1 MDPNQQQLLLT
12 GGGKDNVYI
21 DEVFNTKV
29 YMGNGTERTITTGI
43 DIAGEGGL
51 IWFKN
56 RDNSNQSNY
65 LLDTTA
71 LPQTSSPWYS
81 YPMFSDSSAQRGAS
95 ANGLKSFNS
104 DGFTILT
111 DTHCNGDGNKQIA
124 WSFRKAPAFFDIV
137 QYDGDNASSRDI
149 AHNLGCVPGMIIIK
163 CTSTG
168 GDWWVYH
175 KNLGRATADW
185 AKVLRWN
192 QPESQIDSQTMLGA
206 TSHQNA
212 STFRVGNGQS
222 MNTTG
227 ASYVAYLLAG
237 GESKAANAESIV
249 LNGSNQ
255 GLKTSTSSD
264 YNFGTGDFTV
274 EFWLKI
280 YAIGN
285 VMQTVDHR
293 WNGGSNSG
301 HWCNY
306 VDSNGTY
313 YFWMDANRIEGENLT
328 AGQWHHIATVRNS
341 GVTTLYINGTS
352 QGTWND
358 TQNYSNQRIIFGLH
372 GPDEASFPVDGSYSN
387 IRIVKGTAVYTE
399 SFNPPTAPLTDI
411 TNTKFLGANSSTV
424 TGTTV
429 GTAIAINAPSVNSD
443 GLSPFDDPESFKFG
457 ADEDSQVVKC
467 GEYVGNNNNAPVIY
481 LGWEPQYIMIKSKG
495 SNDNW
500 SVFNNVCG
508 INWSQDE
515 KYLYPNLQNSEYTAE
530 RMKLFPKGF
539 YVDTSAGPLI
549 NTAGTE
555 YIYMAIRRSD
565 ALVGKPAKVG
575 TDVFDMAYGTD
586 TSAASGLP
594 SFASTFKV
602 DMRLLKEYNGSQSW
616 YIGTRMRDHRQLH
629 TDSNTAEVTGTYT
642 DFEHSLGEGNNWNSS
657 RIGYMWK
664 RHAGFDVVC
673 YLGNQ
678 HSSRAIPHNLNQ
690 IPEMIWIK
698 NTTHSNTV
706 WVAGHMGL
714 NGGVSP
720 WDYWIRISGG
730 TEKESTDG
738 GIAWG
743 GVAPTKTHFHVGGW
757 TEVNQTQSS
766 SGMVAYLF
774 SSVAG
779 VSKCGHYQ
787 GDDSCDGS
795 KVITT
800 GFQPRW
806 IMIKCVTNN
815 GDNWNVVDSLRGLS
829 GVGGGNDKIL
839 QLNNTSSEVSADVVD
854 VSATGFALRGASGDW
869 NAINQRYI
877 YYAHA

>member
-12 GGGKDNVYI
+12 GGAKDNVYI

-29 YMGNGTERTITTGI
+29 YVGNATERTITTGI
-43 DIAGEGGL
+43 DLAGEGGL
-51 IWFKN
+51 LWFKN
-56 RDNSNQSNY
+56 RDNSNQANY
-65 LLDTTA
+65 LMDTTA
-71 LPQTSSPWYS
+71 LPDTSSPWYS
-81 YPMFSDSSAQRGAS
+81 YPMFSNSTTQRGAS

-137 QYDGDNASSRDI
+137 QYSGNSSNQDVP
-149 AHNLGCVPGMIIIK
+149 HNLGCVPGMIIIK
-163 CTSTG
+163 RTDTASA
-168 GDWWVYH
+168 WWVYH
-175 KNLGRATADW
+175 KNLGRASTDW
-185 AKVLRWN
+185 MKVLRLN
-192 QPESQIDSQTMLGA
+192 EPDGQLDSQTVLGS
-206 TSHQNA
+206 TTHQNA

-222 MNTTG
+222 MNATG
-227 ASYVAYLLAG
+227 GSYVAYLFAG
-237 GESKAANAESIV
+237 GESRVDTARSIV
-249 LNGSNQ
+249 FNGSNE

-264 YNFGTGDFTV
+264 YAFGTGDFTV
-274 EFWLKI
+274 EFWIKLHT
-280 YAIGN
+280 IGSTY
-285 VMQTVDHR
+285 QTVDTR
-293 WNGGSNSG
+293 TPAIQSNQ
-301 HWCNY
+301 WVNY
-306 VDSNGTY
+306 VDSSGEY
-313 YFWMDANRIEGENLT
+313 KFWMDTDRITGSKIA

-341 GVTTLYINGTS
+341 GVTTLYIDGTS
-352 QGTWND
+352 QGTWAD
-358 TQNYSNQRIIFGLH
+358 TTNYTTERVIFGLH
-372 GPDEASFPVDGSYSN
+372 GPNESSFPTDGEYSN
-387 IRIVKGTAVYTE
+387 IRIVTGTAVYTE
-399 SFNPPTAPLTDI
+399 SFKPPTEPLTNI
-411 TNTKFLGANSSTV
+411 TNTKFLAANNSSV

-429 GTAIAINAPSVNSD
+429 GTAVAVNNPTASTD
-443 GLSPFDDPESFKFG
+443 SPFDDPESFKFG

-481 LGWEPQYIMIKSKG
+481 LGWEPQYIMIKSTG
-495 SNDNW
+495 TNDNW
-500 SVFNNVCG
+500 AVFNNVCG
-508 INWSQDE
+508 MNWSQDE
-515 KYLYPNLQNSEYTAE
+515 KYLYPNLENAEYTAE
-530 RMKLFPKGF
+530 RLKLFPTGF
-539 YVDTSAGPLI
+539 YVDTSAGALI
-549 NTAGTE
+549 NNDGTT
-555 YIYMAIRRSD
+555 YVYMAIRRSD
-565 ALVGKPAKVG
+565 AFVGKPAKVG
-575 TDVFDMAYGTD
+575 TDVFDMAYGTN

-673 YLGNQ
+673 YMGNQ

-787 GDDSCDGS
+787 GDDSSDGS

-815 GDNWNVVDSLRGLS
+815 GENWNVVDSLRGLTAA
-829 GVGGGNDKIL
+829 GGGNEKPL
-839 QLNNTSSEVSADVVD
+839 KLNSSGSQGNVDVVD
-854 VSATGFALRGASGDW
+854 VSPSGFALKSATGDY